1 MKKKIIISGLLV
13 ASIIAV
19 MLLSTAAA
27 FNDSYIT
34 ISGKGRIWQFA
45 PDEDEGEVTDVSAY
59 YILNDD
65 TSQTENPITISR
77 KIITDN
83 VITLV
88 FKTSDLP
95 NLDADTFASGVH
107 VTANTVYTIAGPGF
121 AWGRTR

>member
-27 FNDSYIT
+27 FSSSYIT

-45 PDEDEGEVTDVSAY
+45 PDEDKGEVTDVSAY

-65 TSQTENPITISR
+65 ISNTENPITISR

-95 NLDADTFASGVH
+95 NLDADTFVSGVH
-107 VTANTVYTIAGPGF
+107 VTADEVYTIAGPGF

>member
-1 MKKKIIISGLLV
+1 MKKKTIISGLLV
-13 ASIIAV
+13 ASIVAV
-19 MLLSTAAA
+19 MFLSTAVA
-27 FNDSYIT
+27 FSSLYIT
-34 ISGKGRIWQFA
+34 ISGKGRVWQFA
-45 PDEDEGEVTDVSAY
+45 PQEDKGEVTDVSAY
-59 YILNDD
+59 YVLNDD
-65 TSQTENPITISR
+65 PLQIENSITISQ

-107 VTANTVYTIAGPGF
+107 VTADTDYDIAGPGF